1 MIAFTLCLHS
11 DKAIDLYETVQAFG
25 SWNGKWLTDKNCD
38 IRSNNTVVTFQ
49 VLCKNEQNYAE
60 VVDLMNSYGDHI
72 VDIYRKANLNV
83 DGLRVHISGDQL
95 IRERFC
101 GVKRVAQPAATERED
116 LFICHQ
122 LLLIFDIL
130 RSHSDLRN
138 FKTP

>member
-1 MIAFTLCLHS
+1 MA
-11 DKAIDLYETVQAFG
+11 
-25 SWNGKWLTDKNCD
+25 
-38 IRSNNTVVTFQ
+38 TFQ

-72 VDIYRKANLNV
+72 VDIYRKANLNL
-83 DGLRVHISGDQL
+83 DGLSVHIGGDQL
-95 IRERFC
+95 TRERFF
-101 GVKRVAQPAATERED
+101 GVKRVPQPAATERED
-116 LFICHQ
+116 LFTCHQ

>member
-1 MIAFTLCLHS
+1 MI
-11 DKAIDLYETVQAFG
+11 
-25 SWNGKWLTDKNCD
+25 
-38 IRSNNTVVTFQ
+38 TFQ

-72 VDIYRKANLNV
+72 VDIYRKANLNL
-83 DGLRVHISGDQL
+83 DGLSVHIGGDQL
-95 IRERFC
+95 TRER
-101 GVKRVAQPAATERED
+101 VPQPAATERED
-116 LFICHQ
+116 LFTCHQ